1 MIGAE
6 FAATLA
12 RAQGGDEE
20 AAARLFR
27 DLQPLLLRYLRV
39 TVAPGAAEDVAGDTW
54 LDVVAGLDRFSGG
67 EMQFRAWLFTIA
79 RHRAIDAA
87 RARERRP
94 RTVPLA
100 GSRAGERLTTPDT
113 AEVAA
118 ERAATRAALALVAAL
133 PRDQAEIIMLRVMA
147 GLDTRTVA
155 RIVGKKPG
163 TVSVTAHRA
172 LRRLA
177 AMIDRAGVL

>member
-20 AAARLFR
+20 AVARLFR

-67 EMQFRAWLFTIA
+67 ELQFRAWLFTIA

-100 GSRAGERLTTPDT
+100 GSEAGERLTTPDT

-147 GLDTRTVA
+147 GLDTGTVA